1 MLARDGACPCDDRCE
16 LRLLQDV
23 CQLHARQRVRPVQ
36 YGWDQFDAY
45 DRIAKPHMTRYG
57 IRLLDLDPLHYR
69 VEARGLALAALQAV
83 APRFPGWS
91 KAMVSP
97 SVAGTTARR
106 LTST

>member
-1 MLARDGACPCDDRCE
+1 MTDASCACCRTFANFTP
-16 LRLLQDV
+16 V
-23 CQLHARQRVRPVQ
+23 NGFAVQ

-69 VEARGLALAALQAV
+69 VEARGLALAAL
-83 APRFPGWS
+83 
-91 KAMVSP
+91 AMVSP